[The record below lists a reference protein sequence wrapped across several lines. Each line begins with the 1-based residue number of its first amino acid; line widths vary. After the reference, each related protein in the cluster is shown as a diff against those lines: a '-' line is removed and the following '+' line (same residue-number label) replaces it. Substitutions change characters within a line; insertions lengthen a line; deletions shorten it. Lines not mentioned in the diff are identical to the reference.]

1 MLVILQINVRI
12 HGTISLVSYTS
23 AQKLIQMLVKSHRGY
38 VEQSDITR
46 ENGIL
51 NMKLLVRLKG
61 PITHDDSMALIMQH
75 PDIYQISI

>member
-1 MLVILQINVRI
+1 
-12 HGTISLVSYTS
+12 
-23 AQKLIQMLVKSHRGY
+23 MLVKSHRGY

-46 ENGIL
+46 ENGVL
-51 NMKLLVRLKG
+51 CMKLLVRLKD